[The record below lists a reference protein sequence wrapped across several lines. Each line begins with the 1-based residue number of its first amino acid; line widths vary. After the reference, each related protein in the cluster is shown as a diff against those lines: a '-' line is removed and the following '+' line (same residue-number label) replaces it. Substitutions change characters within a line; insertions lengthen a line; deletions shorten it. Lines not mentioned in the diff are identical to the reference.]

1 MRDVQDLMVRA
12 AVEAGMDKRHAE
24 HIASGALH
32 FLRQNVLS
40 ATAHYPAV
48 GRAMLAALEQAA
60 GVASEVGVADTLPPE
75 RLTAI
80 SGGRS

>member
-12 AVEAGMDKRHAE
+12 AVAAGMPKTTAE

-32 FLRQNVLS
+32 FLRKNVLG

-75 RLTAI
+75 HLALLP
-80 SGGRS
+80 GGRS